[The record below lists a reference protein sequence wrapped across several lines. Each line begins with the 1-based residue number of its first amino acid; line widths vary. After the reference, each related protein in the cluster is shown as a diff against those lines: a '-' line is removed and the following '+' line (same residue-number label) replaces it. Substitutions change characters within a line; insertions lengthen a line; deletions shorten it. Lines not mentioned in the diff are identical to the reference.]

1 MATLRWQTWHF
12 SFRDLLSEISRRSQ
26 TPYITFVEC
35 ADFNLKKVIAAS
47 VWSYKCGGLS
57 VGVDAADAA
66 LKSIL
71 PGSENKKGANEQ
83 HKGREGPNARAGE
96 HNDRKASH
104 SATTLL
110 AGGAAATTRRKFN
123 MFPCTQLRITFRRA
137 TAAIAR

>member
-1 MATLRWQTWHF
+1 MNSTIVTEH
-12 SFRDLLSEISRRSQ
+12 
-26 TPYITFVEC
+26 
-35 ADFNLKKVIAAS
+35 
-47 VWSYKCGGLS
+47 KCGSLS

-83 HKGREGPNARAGE
+83 HKGRERPNARAGE

-137 TAAIAR
+137 AAVIACILPHENAENITCALRAKRGRHQRQYYIGRASRSGKTF